1 MDGDAEGLARDGQV
15 DWIHRRIVNA
25 SNEISS
31 IIRIR

>member
-1 MDGDAEGLARDGQV
+1 MVMQKAWRDGQV